1 VDLNGRTAL
10 LTGATGGIGEA
21 TARALAGRGV
31 RLILSARNRSALTAL
46 ADELPGEGHRVVAA
60 DLAVPGAADQLAA
73 EAGDVD
79 ILVANAGLSATGLL
93 GDSSAEEIG
102 AALRVNLEAPILL
115 ARALSPAMLAKD
127 EGQLV
132 FVTSLAG
139 KAASPRT
146 AIYNATKFGL
156 RGFTLAL
163 RADLTGTGVGASIV
177 APGFIRDA
185 GMFAKSGARAPA
197 GLGTSTPEEVGA
209 GVIRAIE
216 RNQMEVVV
224 APLLQR
230 AASHFALA
238 APGIS
243 GRAQS
248 GSAGQKAAAAIDAG
262 HRKDN

>member
-1 VDLNGRTAL
+1 MDLNGRTAL
-10 LTGATGGIGEA
+10 LTGATGGIGAA
-21 TARALAGRGV
+21 TARALAGRGAKV
-31 RLILSARNRSALTAL
+31 VLSARDPDALSALAE
-46 ADELPGEGHRVVAA
+46 ELPGEGHRTAPA
-60 DLAVPGAADQLAA
+60 DLAVPAAAEELAA
-73 EAGDVD
+73 AAGAVD
-79 ILVANAGLSATGLL
+79 ILVANAAVSATGLL
-93 GDSSAEEIG
+93 GDHTAEEIG
-102 AALRVNLEAPILL
+102 IALRVNLEAPILL
-115 ARALSPAMLAKD
+115 ARALSTAMLERD
-127 EGQLV
+127 EGHLV
-132 FVTSLAG
+132 FVSSLSG

-156 RGFTLAL
+156 RGFTLSL
-163 RADLTGTGVGASIV
+163 RTDLVGTGVGASIV
-177 APGFIRDA
+177 APGFVRDA

-197 GLGTSTPEEVGA
+197 GLGTSTPEQVGA

-224 APLLQR
+224 APLLTR